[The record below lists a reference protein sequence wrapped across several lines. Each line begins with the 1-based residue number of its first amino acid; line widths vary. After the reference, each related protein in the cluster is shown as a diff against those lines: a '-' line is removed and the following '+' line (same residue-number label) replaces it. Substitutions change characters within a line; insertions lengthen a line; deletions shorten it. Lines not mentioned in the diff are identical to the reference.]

1 MGNPN
6 STLAAIRA
14 RLAQAEQKKGQNFDN
29 SFFPFW
35 NAKNDSTSELRFL
48 PDGNQDNTYFWV
60 EKLQIKLPFNGIKGG
75 DTKPVTVSV
84 PCVEM
89 FGRELYPQG
98 CPILSE
104 VRAWYKEAK
113 ASGESKDGPLTQK
126 ANTYWKKPQY
136 IMQGFVRKNAVAE
149 DTTPENPIR
158 KFSLNKQLFNLVKA
172 GLMDAEMINLPC
184 DYENGS
190 DFRITKT
197 SKGQYAD
204 YGTSSYAR
212 RESALTQ
219 AELDAI
225 EKHGL
230 SNLSDFLGKKPT
242 AEELVIIREMFEASV
257 DGEAYD
263 QERWG
268 NFYRPAGVKADKEGN
283 SDAPQTE
290 AKGDPIGKKETKETS
305 TSSHA
310 ETESVAAPAG
320 DNKSAS
326 AILEM
331 IKARGKKTAEA
342 KAESKA

>member
-1 MGNPN
+1 MANSN
-6 STLAAIRA
+6 HSTLAAIRA

-29 SFFPFW
+29 AFFPFW
-35 NAKNDSTSELRFL
+35 NASNDTTSELRFL

-60 EKLQIKLPFNGIKGG
+60 EKQQIKLPFNGIKGG

-113 ASGESKDGPLTQK
+113 AAGDESLTQK
-126 ANTYWKKPQY
+126 ANTYWKKPQF
-136 IMQGFVRKNAVAE
+136 IMQGFVRKSAVKE
-149 DTTPENPIR
+149 DSVPENPIR
-158 KFSLNKQLFNLVKA
+158 RFSLNKQLFNLVKS

-184 DYENGS
+184 DYESGS

-197 SKGQYAD
+197 SKGKYAD

-212 RESALTQ
+212 RESALTPT
-219 AELDAI
+219 ELDAI

-268 NFYRPAGVKADKEGN
+268 NYFRPAGVKADKEG
-283 SDAPQTE
+283 STETTQTE
-290 AKGDPIGKKETKETS
+290 SKTETTSKKETKETAS
-305 TSSHA
+305 SSHA
-310 ETESVAAPAG
+310 ETESVTAPAG

-342 KAESKA
+342 KSESKA

>member
-6 STLAAIRA
+6 STLQAIRA
-14 RLAQAEQKKGQNFDN
+14 RLAQAEKNKGQNFDN
-29 SFFPFW
+29 AFFPFW
-35 NAKNDSTSELRFL
+35 NAKPDTTSELRFL
-48 PDGNQDNTYFWV
+48 PDGNQDNTFFWV

-75 DTKPVTVSV
+75 ETKQVTVSV

-113 ASGESKDGPLTQK
+113 ASGDEALTQK
-126 ANTYWKKPQY
+126 ANIYWKKPQY
-136 IMQGFVRKNAVAE
+136 IMQGFVRKSAVQE
-149 DTTPENPIR
+149 DSVPENPIR
-158 KFSLNKQLFNLVKA
+158 RFSLNKQLYNLVKA

-184 DYENGS
+184 DYEAGS
-190 DFRITKT
+190 DFRITKST
-197 SKGQYAD
+197 KGQYAD
-204 YGTSSYAR
+204 YGISSYAR

-219 AELDAI
+219 DELAAI

-230 SNLSDFLGKKPT
+230 SNLSDFLGKKPSE
-242 AEELVIIREMFEASV
+242 EELNIIREMFAASV
-257 DGEAYD
+257 NGEAYD

-268 NFYRPAGVKADKEGN
+268 SFYRPAGARTEKEGTTD
-283 SDAPQTE
+283 STQTE
-290 AKGDPIGKKETKETS
+290 TKTEASKKET
-305 TSSHA
+305 SHA

-320 DNKSAS
+320 ENKSAS

-331 IKARGKKTAEA
+331 IKQRGKKTAEA